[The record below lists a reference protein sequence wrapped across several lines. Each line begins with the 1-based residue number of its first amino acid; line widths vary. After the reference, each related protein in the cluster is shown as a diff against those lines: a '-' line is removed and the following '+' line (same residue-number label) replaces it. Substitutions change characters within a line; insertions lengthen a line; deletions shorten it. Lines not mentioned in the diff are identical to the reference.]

1 MSDVPARCDG
11 TAGCVTCSD
20 AAEPMLVEAVSDDG
34 AIAICVSETGE
45 WREVLCGLLAG
56 LEPGAL
62 VLVHAGAALQRVDGG
77 AAEQSAR

>member
-34 AIAICVSETGE
+34 AIAECVSECGE
-45 WREVLCGLLAG
+45 RREVLCGLLPGLTAG
-56 LEPGAL
+56 AR
-62 VLVHAGAALQRVDGG
+62 VLVHAGAALQRVDAD
-77 AAEQSAR
+77 AAEQSAQ